1 MAGRTGRKLVL
12 LRHAKSAWPEGVPD
26 HDRPLAPRGRRD
38 APVMGRWLRAAGG
51 VPDLVLCSTARRTRE
66 TWELAQPA
74 LKATPQVGFER
85 RVYEAPAAQLL
96 GLVHGV
102 PPAVRTLL
110 IIGHAPGIPDLA
122 LMLAG
127 TAPPAIG
134 DAAGGA
140 VPPAAVARMNAKF
153 PTAAIA
159 VIELTG
165 RWDRLGPG
173 TARLTAFVTPGDV
186 RTPRDVRAGRPG
198 GD

>member
-38 APVMGRWLRAAGG
+38 APAMGRWLRAAGD
-51 VPDLVLCSTARRTRE
+51 VPDLVVCSTARRTRE

-74 LKATPQVGFER
+74 LKATPQVSFER
-85 RVYEAPAAQLL
+85 RVYEATAAQLL
-96 GLVHGV
+96 GLVHGA
-102 PPAVRTLL
+102 PPVVRTLL

-127 TAPPAIG
+127 TAPPAAG
-134 DAAGGA
+134 DA
-140 VPPAAVARMNAKF
+140 VPPAAAQRMNAKF

-159 VIELTG
+159 VLELTG

-173 TARLTAFVTPGDV
+173 TARLTAFVTPRDV
-186 RTPRDVRAGRPG
+186 RTSRDVDAGRPG
-198 GD
+198 GG